1 MKNKSTVNLS
11 FVLIIIFSSLA
22 NTQDFDEAYLES
34 LPEDVREE
42 VLKEAESKKD
52 KEKPVYRR
60 PSSMIDKSLDESE
73 KENDALKYRVKRF
86 GSDFFS
92 KMQSSF
98 MPINEPNMDGSYIL
112 DFGDILEIQLVGQE
126 SYEDEF
132 PIKRDGSVNIP
143 DIGKIFIAGLSLD
156 NANKLIVSKVKESF
170 IGTEAFITLKN
181 VRDIQV
187 LVSGNAFNPGL
198 YTLNGNS
205 NIFQA
210 LYSAGGVNEIGSYR
224 LIKHIRDGEV
234 IHIFDLY
241 DVFIKGISTTGNRL
255 KSGDSL
261 LIPPAERIVNINGGV
276 KRPLLYELINN
287 EGLDNLIMFANGFS
301 HDVNKD
307 VMFLESYKKGNYFR
321 LDVNDSNLETIKPE
335 YGDTLHIG
343 KFDYKKVLVEG
354 AVNIPGEYLITD
366 GTTLSEVISRAGGYK
381 ESAYPFGGY
390 LENERTM
397 LINQEA
403 NKKLYNQFIE
413 NLTLMTSDEGATNI
427 AIVMDQV
434 KNAPVSGRIKAE
446 FDLDV
451 IQFTPTLDTLL
462 EDNDRLIIPYI
473 TQQVYVFGQVNNEGT
488 VRYQPNKD
496 INFYI
501 RNVGGFDDLA
511 DEKNVFVVH
520 PNGKTVILEAQK
532 RLSFLGSTSNA
543 DLIYPGSVIYIP
555 RKSIEMNRSQIASVW
570 APIVSSFALTAT
582 SLSVLKDN

>member
-1 MKNKSTVNLS
+1 M
-11 FVLIIIFSSLA
+11 
-22 NTQDFDEAYLES
+22 
-34 LPEDVREE
+34 
-42 VLKEAESKKD
+42 
-52 KEKPVYRR
+52 
-60 PSSMIDKSLDESE
+60 
-73 KENDALKYRVKRF
+73 
-86 GSDFFS
+86 
-92 KMQSSF
+92 
-98 MPINEPNMDGSYIL
+98 
-112 DFGDILEIQLVGQE
+112 
-126 SYEDEF
+126 
-132 PIKRDGSVNIP
+132 
-143 DIGKIFIAGLSLD
+143 
-156 NANKLIVSKVKESF
+156 
-170 IGTEAFITLKN
+170 
-181 VRDIQV
+181 
-187 LVSGNAFNPGL
+187 
-198 YTLNGNS
+198 
-205 NIFQA
+205 
-210 LYSAGGVNEIGSYR
+210 
-224 LIKHIRDGEV
+224 
-234 IHIFDLY
+234 
-241 DVFIKGISTTGNRL
+241 
-255 KSGDSL
+255 
-261 LIPPAERIVNINGGV
+261 
-276 KRPLLYELINN
+276 
-287 EGLDNLIMFANGFS
+287 
-301 HDVNKD
+301 
-307 VMFLESYKKGNYFR
+307 
-321 LDVNDSNLETIKPE
+321 
-335 YGDTLHIG
+335 
-343 KFDYKKVLVEG
+343 
-354 AVNIPGEYLITD
+354 ITD

-451 IQFTPTLDTLL
+451 IQFTPTLDTVL

-511 DEKNVFVVH
+511 DEKNVFIVH

-582 SLSVLKDN
+582 SLSVLKSS